1 LLPQKIIQLEPV
13 VTLFLIA
20 ALALGSFAPAWY
32 TGSLHKKVN
41 VKQPWAMIFTSAG
54 INTLFFTIG
63 YLPIQ
68 ALGRYMP
75 EYACLAGQFIVLII
89 GLKLI
94 IEAIRFNPE
103 EKIILVDDSNALI
116 LVGLARGINYLM
128 IGLGLGF
135 CGNFNPN
142 FLYII
147 FAAEAIAIYSG
158 LILGHRIGLKAI
170 IRTLFLISGIAI
182 LAVATRSIIL
192 QF

>member
-1 LLPQKIIQLEPV
+1 MEPA

-32 TGSLHKKVN
+32 TGSLHQKVN
-41 VKQPWAMIFTSAG
+41 VKLPWGMILSSAAF
-54 INTLFFTIG
+54 NTVFFSIG
-63 YLPIQ
+63 YLSMQ
-68 ALGRYMP
+68 SLSRFMP
-75 EYACLAGQFIVLII
+75 EYACLAGQFIVFII

-103 EKIILVDDSNALI
+103 EKIILVDDSNSLI
-116 LVGLARGINYLM
+116 LVGLARGINYLL
-128 IGLGLGF
+128 IGFGLGF
-135 CGNFNPN
+135 CSGFNLF
-142 FLYII
+142 FLYIL
-147 FAAEAIAIYSG
+147 FAAEVIAISSG

-182 LAVATRSIIL
+182 LAAATRSIIL